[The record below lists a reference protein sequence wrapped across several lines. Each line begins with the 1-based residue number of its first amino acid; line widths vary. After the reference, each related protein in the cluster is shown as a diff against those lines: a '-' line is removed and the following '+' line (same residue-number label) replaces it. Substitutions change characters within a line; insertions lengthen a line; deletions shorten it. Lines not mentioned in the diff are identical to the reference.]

1 MATQRISKGKWAF
14 WLLMALV
21 AAFVFALILRP
32 EPVWVDLANVER
44 GPMEVTILE
53 EGKTRVKDRYLISSP
68 VAGYIH
74 RVQLDVGDTVI
85 PGELLTFVDPT
96 PASILDARTRAE
108 AEARAAA
115 AQAAL
120 QSIQQKVQAA
130 EADAE
135 FAQNEYQRLLALEE
149 SRFVST
155 EQLQQAKSTAARAQ
169 AILRS
174 ARFDEEVA
182 AHELAAAQ
190 TRLQISTASSNGQ
203 KPAER
208 VAVRSPV
215 NGAVLA
221 LVRQSEGVIQAG
233 EPILEVGDPG
243 ALEVVVEVL
252 SFDAVKLEP
261 GLGVRLSGWG
271 GPVLEATVRRIEPIG
286 FEDVSALGVEEQ
298 RVQVIA
304 DMVSPR
310 EQWRQLG
317 DGYRVDADFILWQ
330 SEDTLQVP
338 TSAIFEYNGASAVFV
353 VESETARRRTV
364 TTGPSNGLMTQV
376 TQGLQEGVQVV
387 RHPGRGLED
396 GDQVRVR

>member
-1 MATQRISKGKWAF
+1 
-14 WLLMALV
+14 
-21 AAFVFALILRP
+21 
-32 EPVWVDLANVER
+32 
-44 GPMEVTILE
+44 
-53 EGKTRVKDRYLISSP
+53 
-68 VAGYIH
+68 
-74 RVQLDVGDTVI
+74 
-85 PGELLTFVDPT
+85 
-96 PASILDARTRAE
+96 
-108 AEARAAA
+108 
-115 AQAAL
+115 
-120 QSIQQKVQAA
+120 
-130 EADAE
+130 
-135 FAQNEYQRLLALEE
+135 EYQRLLALEE

-233 EPILEVGDPG
+233 EAILEVGDPG
-243 ALEVVVEVL
+243 ALEVVVDVL

-261 GLGVRLSGWG
+261 GLRVRLSGWG
-271 GPVLEATVRRIEPIG
+271 GPELEAAVRRIEPIG

-310 EQWRQLG
+310 EHWQQLG

-330 SEDTLQVP
+330 AEDVLQVP
-338 TSAIFEYNGASAVFV
+338 ASAIFEYEGQPAVFV
-353 VESETARRRTV
+353 VEDEVAKLRALA
-364 TTGPSNGLMTQV
+364 TGPSNGLMTQV
-376 TQGLQEGVQVV
+376 TNGLKEGDQVV

-396 GDQVRVR
+396 GDRIRVR

>member
-21 AAFVFALILRP
+21 AAIVFALILRP
-32 EPVWVDLANVER
+32 EPVWVDLASVER

-68 VAGYIH
+68 VAGYVH

-190 TRLQISTASSNGQ
+190 TRLQISTASFNSQ

-208 VAVRSPV
+208 LAVRSPV

-233 EPILEVGDPG
+233 EAILEVGDPG
-243 ALEVVVEVL
+243 ALEVVVDVL

-261 GLGVRLSGWG
+261 GLRVRLSGWG
-271 GPVLEATVRRIEPIG
+271 GSELEAAVWRIEPIG

-310 EQWRQLG
+310 EHWQQLG

-330 SEDTLQVP
+330 AEDVLQVP
-338 TSAIFEYNGASAVFV
+338 ASAIFEYEGQPAVFV
-353 VESETARRRTV
+353 VEDEVAKLRALA
-364 TTGPSNGLMTQV
+364 TGPSNGLMTQV
-376 TQGLQEGVQVV
+376 TNGLKEGDQVV
-387 RHPGRGLED
+387 RHPARGLED
-396 GDQVRVR
+396 GDRIRVR

>member
-1 MATQRISKGKWAF
+1 
-14 WLLMALV
+14 MALV
-21 AAFVFALILRP
+21 AAIVFALILRP
-32 EPVWVDLANVER
+32 EPVWVDLASVER

-68 VAGYIH
+68 EAGYVH

-190 TRLQISTASSNGQ
+190 TRLQISTASINGQ

-243 ALEVVVEVL
+243 ALEVVVDVL

-261 GLGVRLSGWG
+261 GLRVRLSGWG
-271 GPVLEATVRRIEPIG
+271 GPELEAAVRRIEPIG
-286 FEDVSALGVEEQ
+286 FEDLSALGVEEQ

-310 EQWRQLG
+310 EHWQQLG
-317 DGYRVDADFILWQ
+317 DGYRVDADFILRQ
-330 SEDTLQVP
+330 AEDVLQVP
-338 TSAIFEYNGASAVFV
+338 ASAIFEYEGQPAVFV
-353 VESETARRRTV
+353 VEDEVAKLRALA
-364 TTGPSNGLMTQV
+364 TGPSNGLMTQV
-376 TQGLQEGVQVV
+376 TNGLTEGDQVV
-387 RHPGRGLED
+387 RHPDRGLED
-396 GDQVRVR
+396 GDRIRVR

>member
-85 PGELLTFVDPT
+85 PGELMTFVDPT

-243 ALEVVVEVL
+243 ALEVVVDVL

-261 GLGVRLSGWG
+261 GLRVRLSGWG
-271 GPVLEATVRRIEPIG
+271 GPELEAAVRRIEPIG

-310 EQWRQLG
+310 EHWQQLG

-330 SEDTLQVP
+330 AEDVLQVP
-338 TSAIFEYNGASAVFV
+338 ASAIFDYEGQPAVFV
-353 VESETARRRTV
+353 VEDETAKLRPLA
-364 TTGPSNGLMTQV
+364 TGPSNGLMTQV
-376 TQGLQEGVQVV
+376 TNGLMEGDLVV

-396 GDQVRVR
+396 GDRIRVR